1 MSVINKAVLIFPFLP
16 IVIFVCLNRAMMI
29 GAMLRLKTLKQD
41 RLLFPY
47 QTLLRGL
54 PRLLTRRRPPF
65 RHSRLPSTF

>member
-16 IVIFVCLNRAMMI
+16 IVIFVCLNRAMI

-65 RHSRLPSTF
+65 SRLPNTF